1 VGGGLYARCPVP
13 HYRKAVLIMARLAA
27 GVRKCADG
35 TLEKRFT
42 IDGKR
47 YSIYGKNA
55 KEISQ
60 KEQEVRKK
68 IEAGIYTDNRNMTL
82 DKYFDEWLTGKRGS
96 IKGNTLK
103 WYAAYYKGHI
113 SPRLGNVKL
122 QKMERRQVL
131 AFQKEL
137 SEGDLSIRTCNNIMK
152 ILKIVLNDAVTDEII
167 TKNPAEGI
175 KALKEVNAKAA
186 ETYHRALTE
195 QEQKDFMQE
204 MAGDYYYEFVA
215 FLLCT
220 GMRFGEAAALT
231 WSDIDYK
238 QNVIHV
244 TKTVTFNEDNTR
256 TTGTPKSESG
266 KRDIPLNDTIKGV
279 LARQRKKQSIIV
291 QIEHRVFV
299 SVYGKMVNNC
309 AVNRAINSALERLE
323 EQGKPIEHFTAHAL
337 RDTFATRYI
346 EQGGSPQT
354 LKTIL
359 GHSSL
364 AMTMDLYSH
373 VLPNTKQKEMDNLKI
388 VL

>member
-1 VGGGLYARCPVP
+1 
-13 HYRKAVLIMARLAA
+13 MARLAA
-27 GVRKCADG
+27 GVRKRADG

-42 IDGKR
+42 KDGRR

-60 KEQEVRKK
+60 KEQEIRKK
-68 IEAGIYTDNRNMTL
+68 IEAGMYTDNRNLTL
-82 DKYFDEWLTGKRGS
+82 DQYFDEWLTGKRNGA
-96 IKGNTLK
+96 KGNTLK
-103 WYAAYYKGHI
+103 TYKNYYCKHI
-113 SPRLGNVKL
+113 SPQIGSRKI
-122 QKMERRQVL
+122 QQIERREILNLQRDISENL
-131 AFQKEL
+131 AVT
-137 SEGDLSIRTCNNIMK
+137 TCNGVMRT
-152 ILKIVLNDAVTDEII
+152 LKVVLNDAVHDDII
-167 TKNPAEGI
+167 VKNPADGI
-175 KALKEVNAKAA
+175 KALKETEKAT

-195 QEQKDFMQE
+195 QEQEDFMRE
-204 MAGDYYYEFVA
+204 MAKDYYYEFVSL
-215 FLLCT
+215 LLCT
-220 GMRFGEAAALT
+220 GMRIGEAAALA

-244 TKTVTFNEDNTR
+244 TKTVTFNEDNTMSI
-256 TTGTPKSESG
+256 GSPKSEAG
-266 KRDIPLNDTIKGV
+266 KRDIPLNETIKGV
-279 LARQRKKQSIIV
+279 LSSQRKKLGNILPMNDD
-291 QIEHRVFV
+291 RVFA
-299 SVYGKMVNNC
+299 SVYGGIVNNH
-309 AVNRAINSALERLE
+309 AINRAISGALARLK

>member
-1 VGGGLYARCPVP
+1 
-13 HYRKAVLIMARLAA
+13 MARLGA
-27 GVRKCADG
+27 GTRKRADG

-60 KEQEVRKK
+60 KEQDVRKK
-68 IEAGIYTDNRNMTL
+68 IEAGIYTDNRNITL
-82 DKYFDEWLTGKRGS
+82 DGYFDEWLNGKRGS

-103 WYAAYYKGHI
+103 WYATYYKGHI
-113 SPRLGNVKL
+113 SPCLGNVKL
-122 QKMERRQVL
+122 QKIERRQVL
-131 AFQKEL
+131 SFQKDL
-137 SEGDLSIRTCNNIMK
+137 SEGELSIRTCNNIMK
-152 ILKIVLNDAVTDEII
+152 ILKIVLKDAVMDEII
-167 TKNPAEGI
+167 MKNPAEGI

-195 QEQKDFMQE
+195 QEQKEFMQE
-204 MAGDYYYEFVA
+204 MASDYYYEFVA

-266 KRDIPLNDTIKGV
+266 KRDIPLNDTIKGI
-279 LARQRKKQSIIV
+279 LAKQRKKQNIVISIDRA
-291 QIEHRVFV
+291 ENRVFV
-299 SVYGKMVNNC
+299 SVYGKMVDNC
-309 AVNRAINSALERLE
+309 TVNRAISGALSRLE
-323 EQGKPIEHFTAHAL
+323 EQGRPMEHFTAHAL

-354 LKTIL
+354 LKAIL

-373 VLPNTKQKEMDNLKI
+373 VLPNTKQKEMDNLRI

>member
-1 VGGGLYARCPVP
+1 
-13 HYRKAVLIMARLAA
+13 MARLGA
-27 GVRKCADG
+27 GVRKRADG

-42 IDGKR
+42 IDGRR
-47 YSIYGKNA
+47 YSIYGSNA

-60 KEQEVRKK
+60 KEQEIRKK
-68 IEAGIYTDNRNMTL
+68 IEAGIYTDNRNLTL
-82 DKYFDEWLTGKRGS
+82 DQYFTEWLTGKRNGT
-96 IKGNTLK
+96 KGNTLK
-103 WYAAYYKGHI
+103 TYKSYYYKHI
-113 SPRLGNVKL
+113 SPRIGSRKV
-122 QKMERRQVL
+122 QQIERREVL
-131 AFQKEL
+131 NLQRDVSKSLAPT
-137 SEGDLSIRTCNNIMK
+137 TCNGVLRT
-152 ILKIVLNDAVTDEII
+152 LKVVLNDAVHDDII
-167 TKNPAEGI
+167 LKSPAEGI
-175 KALKEVNAKAA
+175 KALKETEKAT

-204 MAGDYYYEFVA
+204 MAKDYYYEFVS

-220 GMRFGEAAALT
+220 GMRTGEAAALV

-238 QNVIHV
+238 QNVIHI
-244 TKTVTFNEDNTR
+244 TKTVTFNED
-256 TTGTPKSESG
+256 GTMGIGSPKSEAG

-279 LARQRKKQSIIV
+279 LAGQRKKLGNILPMNDNRI
-291 QIEHRVFV
+291 FV
-299 SVYGKMVNNC
+299 SVYAGTVHNH
-309 AVNRAINSALERLE
+309 AVNRAISGALARLE
-323 EQGKPIEHFTAHAL
+323 KQGKPMEHFTAHAL

>member
-1 VGGGLYARCPVP
+1 
-13 HYRKAVLIMARLAA
+13 MARLGA
-27 GVRKCADG
+27 GTRKRADG
-35 TLEKRFT
+35 TFEKRFT

-47 YSIYGKNA
+47 YSIYGKNT
-55 KEISQ
+55 KEIER
-60 KEQEVRKK
+60 KEQEIRRK
-68 IEAGIYTDNRNMTL
+68 IEAGIYTDNKNLTL
-82 DKYFDEWLTGKRGS
+82 DQYFTEWLTGKRNS

-103 WYAAYYKGHI
+103 TYKSHYFTHI
-113 SPRLGNVKL
+113 SPRIGKRKV
-122 QKMERRQVL
+122 QRIERREILNLQREISD
-131 AFQKEL
+131 KL
-137 SEGDLSIRTCNNIMK
+137 SQSTCNGVLRT
-152 ILKIVLNDAVTDEII
+152 LKIILNDAVQDNII
-167 TKNPAEGI
+167 SKSPASGI
-175 KALKEVNAKAA
+175 KALKEIEKAT

-204 MAGDYYYEFVA
+204 MQTDYYYEFVA
-215 FLLCT
+215 LLLCT
-220 GMRFGEAAALT
+220 GMRTGEAAALV

-238 QNVIHV
+238 ENVIHV
-244 TKTVTFNEDNTR
+244 TKTVTYNEDG
-256 TTGTPKSESG
+256 TTTIGSTKSEAG

-279 LARQRKKQSIIV
+279 LSGQRKKLGNLLPMNDS
-291 QIEHRVFV
+291 RVFV
-299 SVYGKMVNNC
+299 SVYGSIVHNH
-309 AVNRAINSALERLE
+309 AVNRAISDALRRLE
-323 EQGKPIEHFTAHAL
+323 QQGKLIEHFTAHAL

>member
-1 VGGGLYARCPVP
+1 
-13 HYRKAVLIMARLAA
+13 MARLGA
-27 GVRKCADG
+27 GTRKRADG

-42 IDGKR
+42 IDGRR
-47 YSIYGKNA
+47 YSVYGKNV

-68 IEAGIYTDNRNMTL
+68 IEAGIYTDNRNITL
-82 DKYFDEWLTGKRGS
+82 DGYFDEWLDAKRGS

-103 WYAAYYKGHI
+103 WYATYYKGHI
-113 SPRLGNVKL
+113 SPCLGNVKL
-122 QKMERRQVL
+122 QKIERRQVL
-131 AFQKEL
+131 AFQKDL
-137 SEGDLSIRTCNNIMK
+137 SEGSLSIRTCNNIMK
-152 ILKIVLNDAVTDEII
+152 IFKIILKDAVTDEII
-167 TKNPAEGI
+167 MKNPAEGI

-195 QEQKDFMQE
+195 PEQKNFMKE
-204 MAGDYYYEFVA
+204 MADDYYYEFVA

-244 TKTVTFNEDNTR
+244 TKTATYNEDNTR

-266 KRDIPLNDTIKGV
+266 KRDIPLNDTIKDV
-279 LARQRKKQSIIV
+279 LAKQRKKQSIVIP
-291 QIEHRVFV
+291 IDKAENRVFV
-299 SVYGKMVNNC
+299 SVYGKMVDNC
-309 AVNRAINSALERLE
+309 TVNRAITSTLSRLE
-323 EQGKPIEHFTAHAL
+323 EQGKAIEHFTLHAL